1 MGPGPHRQFSGVSLN
16 LLRNKRNIALDIKH
30 PDGRTALLR
39 VAATCDAFVTNLRPG
54 TLQRARLDYAALAEA
69 RPDIVYCQAHGFP
82 TGTPRQDDPAYDD
95 IMQVETGVADAAARI
110 SGEPA
115 MAPTLMADKVSGL
128 TIVYAVIAGLF
139 RRERTGLGEHIEVPM
154 ADVVTS
160 WMLVEHGAA
169 AVARPPQGRA
179 GYPRIL
185 IPDRRPRRT
194 LDGWIAVLPYSKRHY
209 EAIFTGTGRED
220 LIADGRYDTGHQRIA
235 NAAALYEEVGQILA
249 TRTTAEWLA
258 FCREADVPAAAVASL
273 DDLVD
278 RLPEA
283 EHPVAGRY
291 KVVPPPVRFAGAPA
305 NVRRP
310 APLIGQHTEEVLAE
324 AGYDQTAIAKL
335 RQAGAL
341 PGLPSEF
348 A

>member
-1 MGPGPHRQFSGVSLN
+1 
-16 LLRNKRNIALDIKH
+16 
-30 PDGRTALLR
+30 
-39 VAATCDAFVTNLRPG
+39 
-54 TLQRARLDYAALAEA
+54 
-69 RPDIVYCQAHGFP
+69 
-82 TGTPRQDDPAYDD
+82 
-95 IMQVETGVADAAARI
+95 
-110 SGEPA
+110 
-115 MAPTLMADKVSGL
+115 MAPTLIADKVCGL
-128 TIVYAVIAGLF
+128 TIAYAVIAGLF

-169 AVARPPQGRA
+169 AVGRPVQGRA

-185 IPDRRPRRT
+185 TPERRPRRT
-194 LDGWIAVLPYSKRHY
+194 VDGWIAVLPYSKRHY
-209 EAIFTGTGRED
+209 EAIFTAGGRSD

-235 NAAALYEEVGQILA
+235 NAAFLYDQVGQILA
-249 TRTTAEWLA
+249 TRTTADWLA

-283 EHPVAGRY
+283 VHPVAGRY

-305 NVRRP
+305 SVRRP
-310 APLIGQHTEEVLAE
+310 APLIGQHTEELLAE
-324 AGYDQTAIAKL
+324 VGYDEAAINDL

-341 PGLPSEF
+341 PAVPAEF